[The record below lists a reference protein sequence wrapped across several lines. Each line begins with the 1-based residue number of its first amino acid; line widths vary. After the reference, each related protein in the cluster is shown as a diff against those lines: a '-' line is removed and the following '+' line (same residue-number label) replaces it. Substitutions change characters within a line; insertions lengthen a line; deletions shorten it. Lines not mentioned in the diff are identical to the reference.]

1 MAIAAENEQLTAVS
15 ITEVAEAV
23 RAPSGDPATLG
34 LPAFVVGSIVLGF
47 SLVGYIPATAGGAIV
62 PIIFAATGL
71 GLMVAVW
78 WAAGV
83 GQTVVASI
91 FGVFGGFWL
100 SLSILVL
107 GLAHG
112 WYVVPTSAVAHSVAA
127 FLISWAIVIFA
138 LMLATLRLPLAY
150 SLVLGLV
157 VLALVLRTFG
167 VLNASTTMDH
177 LAGIAV
183 FAFAA
188 VGTYLFVHVVT
199 VALGSAGLPLGRP
212 VMK

>member
-1 MAIAAENEQLTAVS
+1 MAIAENEHLTSVS

-34 LPAFVVGSIVLGF
+34 LPAFVVGSIALGF
-47 SLVGYIPATAGGAIV
+47 SLVGYIPAAAGGGIV

-71 GLMVAVW
+71 GLIVAVW

-100 SLSILVL
+100 SLSILLL
-107 GLAHG
+107 GLGHN
-112 WYVVPTSAVAHSVAA
+112 WYGVPPTAVTHTVAA
-127 FLISWAIVIFA
+127 FLISWAIVIFS
-138 LMLATLRLPLAY
+138 LMLGTLRLPFAY
-150 SLVLGLV
+150 TLVLALV

-167 VLNASTTMDH
+167 VLNSDTSLDH
-177 LAGIAV
+177 IAGIAV

-188 VGTYLFVHVVT
+188 VGIYLFVHSVT
-199 VALGSAGLPLGRP
+199 TAMGGAGLPLGRP
-212 VMK
+212 VVK